1 MRVGTGLRCD
11 APGIESDLDC
21 PPVNRMPHPLQVA
34 GLVDRF
40 QIVERGGEWK
50 PKLAGHLSRR
60 QWAVH
65 EEKAVDGVLVG
76 PHPRAGHTIGQHP
89 ANSLAG
95 DEEVEEKRNVGAA
108 RHLVALY
115 AVATTPCHMPRIR
128 GNLAAAMR
136 PLVAAL
142 VPLVLAVS
150 CVQPAATS
158 TTTTTPAPADTQ
170 ALSSVF
176 GSYRADDGRVFVIAR
191 LGWFFDI
198 RDATYRTIYAGAA
211 PNRFTIGP
219 AFAVPLPKYAELTF
233 DGTTLTIAT
242 ARATVSAQ
250 RVQYKQTD
258 VTVPADGAMLAGAIT
273 EPIGGGPHPGIVIVH
288 GSEQG
293 ERHFYDIWVG
303 IYAGLGLTVLTYDK
317 RGIGSSTGRY
327 PGEFPTDESL
337 RVYADDAAAAL
348 RFLSTWPG
356 VDPKRVGF
364 HGGSQGGWTV
374 PLAIQR
380 HGLASFAILVSAPAT
395 TVGQTNLWMDFS
407 GGGSHAP
414 TASVGEMEAAVRADH
429 SGYDPAPA
437 LAALQVPTLWLLG
450 SNDRTVPTHIC
461 AEILAGLNKPN
472 FTVQMLPTGH
482 GLLVNA
488 TGLNADDQR
497 SPGLAPALVPTIT
510 DWLRAR

>member
-1 MRVGTGLRCD
+1 MR
-11 APGIESDLDC
+11 
-21 PPVNRMPHPLQVA
+21 PL
-34 GLVDRF
+34 
-40 QIVERGGEWK
+40 
-50 PKLAGHLSRR
+50 LA
-60 QWAVH
+60 
-65 EEKAVDGVLVG
+65 
-76 PHPRAGHTIGQHP
+76 
-89 ANSLAG
+89 
-95 DEEVEEKRNVGAA
+95 
-108 RHLVALY
+108 ALY
-115 AVATTPCHMPRIR
+115 A
-128 GNLAAAMR
+128 
-136 PLVAAL
+136 
-142 VPLVLAVS
+142 LVLLVS
-150 CVQPAATS
+150 CAQPPATS
-158 TTTTTPAPADTQ
+158 HTSTVAVAPDLASSE
-170 ALSSVF
+170 ALSTVF

-191 LGWFFDI
+191 LGWFFDM
-198 RDATYRTIYAGAA
+198 RDATYRSIYAGAT

-219 AFAVPLPKYAELTF
+219 AFAVPLPKYADLIF
-233 DGTTLTIAT
+233 DGTTLTVVM

-250 RVQYKQTD
+250 RVQYRQTD
-258 VTVPADGAMLAGAIT
+258 VTIPADGATLAGAIT
-273 EPIGGGPHPGIVIVH
+273 EPIGAGPHPGIVIVH
-288 GSEQG
+288 GSEPG

-348 RFLSTWPG
+348 GYLSAWPG

-380 HGLASFAILVSAPAT
+380 HGLAAFAILVSAPAT
-395 TVGQTNLWMDFS
+395 TVGQTNLWKDFS
-407 GGGSHAP
+407 GGGSYAP
-414 TASVGEMEAAVRADH
+414 TASVAEMEAAVRADH

-461 AEILAGLNKPN
+461 AEILAGLHKPN

-482 GLLVNA
+482 GLLVNP
-488 TGLNADDQR
+488 TGLIADDDR

-510 DWLRAR
+510 NWIAGSIMSAS